1 LCRSSKWQQLRKMLS
16 PHLSTANPTLVRWCG
31 SLRAE
36 VKSQIFQ
43 GVIENRLPPLVIQS
57 SLDTLTHTSFLFNG
71 APAFQLYTGSWTPQS
86 PQVPSQTA
94 LTSMLLTAKTAPEWT
109 QGPGTAV
116 SLFHLIS
123 LTPKHHSPSD
133 SSAKPAA
140 WLHVHTNVSSSS
152 WG

>member
-1 LCRSSKWQQLRKMLS
+1 MLS

-71 APAFQLYTGSWTPQS
+71 APAFQLHTGS
-86 PQVPSQTA
+86 
-94 LTSMLLTAKTAPEWT
+94 
-109 QGPGTAV
+109 
-116 SLFHLIS
+116 
-123 LTPKHHSPSD
+123 
-133 SSAKPAA
+133 
-140 WLHVHTNVSSSS
+140 
-152 WG
+152 